1 MYYKISDQQEL
12 VWSYDG
18 VGADAAQHAKVAPIA
33 FYKATNYETDFYALS
48 DTAAVNKMKSN
59 IDYPGEAWPCELS
72 RTKIKDDKTFTQ
84 HGDVLWGAYPQDSGT
99 YEFQDGNLQCEGDY
113 TVKILAAEFG
123 RPFNKAICMLIENYE
138 QNLDVLKHRH
148 TNMEWSCQDGDLFPT
163 LSEKCNGERTCMI
176 SPTWQSQHG
185 QLADF
190 AKLHDSKIPLNP
202 VTYDNSALP
211 FAENVSK
218 RTKSEMRSAYD
229 YCNRLQKCWYQ
240 EPPWYCSGCDD
251 WACHDNG
258 LYVSKYSWVRYL
270 CVSQGKGHQTR
281 FDRLT
286 DS

>member
-1 MYYKISDQQEL
+1 MRNTNL
-12 VWSYDG
+12 VTLT
-18 VGADAAQHAKVAPIA
+18 PI
-33 FYKATNYETDFYALS
+33 
-48 DTAAVNKMKSN
+48 
-59 IDYPGEAWPCELS
+59 
-72 RTKIKDDKTFTQ
+72 Q
-84 HGDVLWGAYPQDSGT
+84 
-99 YEFQDGNLQCEGDY
+99 
-113 TVKILAAEFG
+113 VKILAAEFG
-123 RPFNKAICMLIENYE
+123 RPFNKPICTLKVNYE
-138 QNLDVLKHRH
+138 QPYDVLVHPKS
-148 TNMEWSCQDGDLFPT
+148 NFNPKCESGDLFPT

-281 FDRLT
+281 FDRFT